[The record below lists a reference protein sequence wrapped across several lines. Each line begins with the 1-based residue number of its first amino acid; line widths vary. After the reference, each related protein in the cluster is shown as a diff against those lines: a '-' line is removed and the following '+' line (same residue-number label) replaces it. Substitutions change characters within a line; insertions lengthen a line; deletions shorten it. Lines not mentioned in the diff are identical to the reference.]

1 MGKDA
6 SMRPAW
12 ILLLCLLS
20 VSSARAAE
28 VVAPPAGIKVLTAGH
43 SFHVWMPPLVAEMA
57 KAAGIQGHEQLAI
70 SSIGGSKVIQHWDLP
85 AAKNKAK
92 PVLEAGKA
100 DLFTMAPTFLPDP
113 GIENF
118 TKLGLEHNPKL
129 RLTLQQNWV
138 PYEDPQLWLSRERPK
153 SIDRDALTS
162 GQIRAKH
169 EPYFQLIES
178 HVKELNARIPAAK
191 IAIVPSGEAV
201 MALRDKVI
209 KGEAPGIRTQNE
221 LFTDALGHPGPQIR
235 VLSAYCHFSVIYRRS
250 PVGLPVVSQLTKL
263 PEADKLNRLLQEI
276 AWKAVTGHP
285 MSGVAQ

>member
-1 MGKDA
+1 
-6 SMRPAW
+6 MRLLRG
-12 ILLLCLLS
+12 LLLFVLATVGLTAQEAS
-20 VSSARAAE
+20 PR
-28 VVAPPAGIKVLTAGH
+28 GLKVLTAGH

-85 AAKNKAK
+85 AEKNKAK

-138 PYEDPQLWLSRERPK
+138 PFEDPVIWLSKSKPK
-153 SIDRDALTS
+153 SIDRDGITLAQL
-162 GQIRAKH
+162 RAKH
-169 EPYFQLIES
+169 DPYFKMIED
-178 HVKELNARIPAAK
+178 HVKELNARIPEAK
-191 IAIVPSGEAV
+191 IVIVPSGEAV

-209 KGEAPGIRTQNE
+209 KGEAPGIKTQNE
-221 LFTDALGHPGPQIR
+221 LFTDALGHPGSQIR
-235 VLSAYCHFSVIYRRS
+235 VLSAYCHYSVIYRRS

-263 PEADKLNRLLQEI
+263 PEAEKLNRMLQEI

-285 MSGVAQ
+285 MSGVVQ

>member
-1 MGKDA
+1 
-6 SMRPAW
+6 MRLLRG
-12 ILLLCLLS
+12 LLLFVLATVGLTAQEAS
-20 VSSARAAE
+20 
-28 VVAPPAGIKVLTAGH
+28 PTGLKVLTAGH

-85 AAKNKAK
+85 AEKNKAK

-138 PYEDPQLWLSRERPK
+138 PFEDPVIWLSKSKPK
-153 SIDRDALTS
+153 SIDRDGVTLAQL
-162 GQIRAKH
+162 RAKH
-169 EPYFQLIES
+169 DPYFKMIED
-178 HVKELNARIPAAK
+178 HVKELNARMPEAK

-209 KGEAPGIRTQNE
+209 KGEAPGIKTQNE
-221 LFTDALGHPGPQIR
+221 LFTDALGHPGSQIR
-235 VLSAYCHFSVIYRRS
+235 VLSAYCHYSVIYRRS

-263 PEADKLNRLLQEI
+263 PEAEKLNRMLQEI

-285 MSGVAQ
+285 MSGVVQ

>member
-1 MGKDA
+1 
-6 SMRPAW
+6 MRLLRG
-12 ILLLCLLS
+12 LLLFVL
-20 VSSARAAE
+20 AAVGLTAQE
-28 VVAPPAGIKVLTAGH
+28 ASPKGLKVLTAGH

-85 AAKNKAK
+85 PEKNKAK

-138 PYEDPQLWLSRERPK
+138 PFEDPEIWLSKSKPK
-153 SIDRDALTS
+153 SIDRDVITLAQLRS
-162 GQIRAKH
+162 RH
-169 EPYFQLIES
+169 DPYFRLIED
-178 HVKELNARIPAAK
+178 HVTEINVRIPAAK
-191 IAIVPSGEAV
+191 IVIVPSGEAV

-209 KGEAPGIRTQNE
+209 KGEAPGVRTQNE

-263 PEADKLNRLLQEI
+263 PEAEKLNRVLQQI

-285 MSGVAQ
+285 MSGVAK

>member
-1 MGKDA
+1 
-6 SMRPAW
+6 MRLLRG
-12 ILLLCLLS
+12 LLLFVL
-20 VSSARAAE
+20 AAVGLTAQE
-28 VVAPPAGIKVLTAGH
+28 ASPKGLKVLTAGH

-85 AAKNKAK
+85 PEKNKAK

-118 TKLGLEHNPKL
+118 TKLGLQHNPKL

-138 PYEDPQLWLSRERPK
+138 PFEDPEIWLSKSKPK
-153 SIDRDALTS
+153 SIDRDVITLAQLRS
-162 GQIRAKH
+162 KH
-169 EPYFQLIES
+169 DPYFRLIED
-178 HVKELNARIPAAK
+178 HVKEINDRIPAAK
-191 IAIVPSGEAV
+191 IVIVPSGEAV

-209 KGEAPGIRTQNE
+209 KGEAPGVRTQNE

-263 PEADKLNRLLQEI
+263 PEAEKLNRVLQQI

-285 MSGVAQ
+285 MSGVAK

>member
-1 MGKDA
+1 
-6 SMRPAW
+6 MRLLRG
-12 ILLLCLLS
+12 LLLFVL
-20 VSSARAAE
+20 AAVGLTAQE
-28 VVAPPAGIKVLTAGH
+28 ASPKGLKVLTAGH

-70 SSIGGSKVIQHWDLP
+70 SSIGGSKVIQHWELP
-85 AAKNKAK
+85 PEKNKAK

-118 TKLGLEHNPKL
+118 TKLGLQHNPKL

-138 PYEDPQLWLSRERPK
+138 PFEDPEIWLSKSKPK
-153 SIDRDALTS
+153 SIDRDVITLAQLRS
-162 GQIRAKH
+162 KH
-169 EPYFQLIES
+169 DPYFRLIED
-178 HVKELNARIPAAK
+178 HVKKINDRIPAAK
-191 IAIVPSGEAV
+191 IVIVPSGEAV

-209 KGEAPGIRTQNE
+209 KGEAPGVRTQNE

-263 PEADKLNRLLQEI
+263 PEAEKLNRVLQQI

-285 MSGVAQ
+285 MSGVAK

>member
-1 MGKDA
+1 
-6 SMRPAW
+6 MRLLRG
-12 ILLLCLLS
+12 LLLFVL
-20 VSSARAAE
+20 AAVGLTAQE
-28 VVAPPAGIKVLTAGH
+28 ASPKGLKVLSAGH

-70 SSIGGSKVIQHWDLP
+70 SSIGGSKVIQHWELP
-85 AAKNKAK
+85 PEKNKAK

-118 TKLGLEHNPKL
+118 TKLGLQHNPKL

-138 PYEDPQLWLSRERPK
+138 PFEDPEIWLSKSKPK
-153 SIDRDALTS
+153 SIDRDVITLAQLRS
-162 GQIRAKH
+162 KH
-169 EPYFQLIES
+169 DPYFRLIED
-178 HVKELNARIPAAK
+178 HVKEINDRIPAAK
-191 IAIVPSGEAV
+191 IVIVPSGEAV

-209 KGEAPGIRTQNE
+209 KGEAPGVRTQNE

-263 PEADKLNRLLQEI
+263 PEAEKLNRVLQQI

-285 MSGVAQ
+285 MSGVAK

>member
-1 MGKDA
+1 
-6 SMRPAW
+6 MRLLRG
-12 ILLLCLLS
+12 LLLFVLATVGLTAQEAS
-20 VSSARAAE
+20 
-28 VVAPPAGIKVLTAGH
+28 PTGLKVLTAGH

-85 AAKNKAK
+85 PEKNKAK
-92 PVLEAGKA
+92 PVLEAGEA

-138 PYEDPQLWLSRERPK
+138 PFEDPVIWLSKSKPK
-153 SIDRDALTS
+153 SIDRDGITLAQL
-162 GQIRAKH
+162 RAKH
-169 EPYFQLIES
+169 DPYFKMIED
-178 HVKELNARIPAAK
+178 HVKELNARMPEAK

-209 KGEAPGIRTQNE
+209 KGEAPGIKTQNE
-221 LFTDALGHPGPQIR
+221 LFTDALGHPGSQIR
-235 VLSAYCHFSVIYRRS
+235 VLSAYCHYSVIYRRS

-263 PEADKLNRLLQEI
+263 PEAEKLNRMLQEI

-285 MSGVAQ
+285 MSGVVQ

>member
-1 MGKDA
+1 
-6 SMRPAW
+6 MRLLRG
-12 ILLLCLLS
+12 LLLFVL
-20 VSSARAAE
+20 AAVGLTAQE
-28 VVAPPAGIKVLTAGH
+28 ASPKGLKVLTAGH

-85 AAKNKAK
+85 PEKNKAK

-118 TKLGLEHNPKL
+118 TKLGLQHNPKL

-138 PYEDPQLWLSRERPK
+138 PFEDPEIWLSKSKPK
-153 SIDRDALTS
+153 SIDRDVITLAQLRS
-162 GQIRAKH
+162 KH
-169 EPYFQLIES
+169 DPYFRLIED
-178 HVKELNARIPAAK
+178 HVKEINDRIPAAK
-191 IAIVPSGEAV
+191 IVIVPSGEAV

-209 KGEAPGIRTQNE
+209 KGEAPGVRTQNE

-263 PEADKLNRLLQEI
+263 PEAKKLNRVLQQI

>member
-1 MGKDA
+1 
-6 SMRPAW
+6 MRYLS
-12 ILLLCLLS
+12 LLLAFCS
-20 VSSARAAE
+20 FVASGHAAE
-28 VVAPPAGIKVLTAGH
+28 QTASPAGLKVLTAGH

-57 KAAGIQGHEQLAI
+57 KSAGIQGHEQLAI

-85 AAKNKAK
+85 PEKNKAK
-92 PVLEAGKA
+92 PLLEAGKA

-138 PYEDPQLWLSRERPK
+138 PFEDPEIWLSKSKPK
-153 SIDRDALTS
+153 SIDRDVLTLA
-162 GQIRAKH
+162 QLRAKH
-169 EPYFQLIES
+169 DPYFKMIED

-201 MALRDKVI
+201 LALRDKVI
-209 KGEAPGIRTQNE
+209 KGEAPGIKTQNE
-221 LFTDALGHPGPQIR
+221 LFTDVLGHPGPQIR
-235 VLSAYCHFSVIYRRS
+235 VLSAYCHFAVIYRRS
-250 PVGLPVVSQLTKL
+250 PVGLPVNGLLAKL
-263 PEADKLNRLLQEI
+263 PEAEKLNQLLQEI

>member
-1 MGKDA
+1 
-6 SMRPAW
+6 MRLLRG
-12 ILLLCLLS
+12 LLLFVL
-20 VSSARAAE
+20 AAVGLTAQE
-28 VVAPPAGIKVLTAGH
+28 ASPKGLKVLSAGH

-85 AAKNKAK
+85 PEKNKAK

-138 PYEDPQLWLSRERPK
+138 PFEDPEIWLSKSKPK
-153 SIDRDALTS
+153 SIDRDVITLAQLRS
-162 GQIRAKH
+162 KH
-169 EPYFQLIES
+169 DPYFRLIED
-178 HVKELNARIPAAK
+178 HVKEINDRIPAAK
-191 IAIVPSGEAV
+191 IVIVPSGEAV

-209 KGEAPGIRTQNE
+209 KGEAPGVRTQNE

-263 PEADKLNRLLQEI
+263 PEAEKLNRVLQQI

-285 MSGVAQ
+285 MSGVAK

>member
-1 MGKDA
+1 MMVWLR
-6 SMRPAW
+6 SFV
-12 ILLLCLLS
+12 LLFATALGVLLP
-20 VSSARAAE
+20 AAE
-28 VVAPPAGIKVLTAGH
+28 IAPAGLKVLTAGH

-57 KAAGIQGHEQLAI
+57 KSAGIQGHEQLAI

-85 AAKNKAK
+85 VEKNKAK

-118 TKLGLEHNPKL
+118 TRLGLEHNPKL

-138 PYEDPQLWLSRERPK
+138 PFEDPVIWLSKSKPK
-153 SIDRDALTS
+153 SIDRDVITLVQLRS
-162 GQIRAKH
+162 KH
-169 EPYFQLIES
+169 DPYFKLIED
-178 HVKELNARIPAAK
+178 HVKELNERIPAAK
-191 IAIVPSGEAV
+191 IVIVPSGEAV

-209 KGEAPGIRTQNE
+209 KGEAPGIKTQNE
-221 LFTDALGHPGPQIR
+221 LFTDALGHPGAQIR

-250 PVGLPVVSQLTKL
+250 PVGLPVISQLTKL

-285 MSGVAQ
+285 MSGVSQ

>member
-1 MGKDA
+1 
-6 SMRPAW
+6 MRYLS
-12 ILLLCLLS
+12 LLLALCS
-20 VSSARAAE
+20 FFASGHAAE
-28 VVAPPAGIKVLTAGH
+28 QTDSPAGLKVLTAGH

-57 KAAGIQGHEQLAI
+57 KSAGIQGHEQLAI

-85 AAKNKAK
+85 PEKNKAK
-92 PVLEAGKA
+92 PILEAGKA

-138 PYEDPQLWLSRERPK
+138 PFEDPEIWLSKSKPK
-153 SIDRDALTS
+153 SIDRDIPTIAQLRS
-162 GQIRAKH
+162 KN
-169 EPYFQLIES
+169 EPYFKMIED
-178 HVKELNARIPAAK
+178 HVKELNQRIPAAK

-201 MALRDKVI
+201 LALREKVI
-209 KGEAPGIRTQNE
+209 KGEAPGIKTQNE

-235 VLSAYCHFSVIYRRS
+235 VLSAYCHFAVIYRRS

-263 PEADKLNRLLQEI
+263 PEAEKLNRLLQEI
-276 AWKAVTGHP
+276 AWKTVTGHP
-285 MSGVAQ
+285 MSGVVQ

>member
-1 MGKDA
+1 
-6 SMRPAW
+6 MRLLRG
-12 ILLLCLLS
+12 LLLFVLATVGLTAQEAS
-20 VSSARAAE
+20 PR
-28 VVAPPAGIKVLTAGH
+28 GLKVLTAGH

-85 AAKNKAK
+85 AEKNKAK

-138 PYEDPQLWLSRERPK
+138 PFEDPVIWLSKNKPK
-153 SIDRDALTS
+153 SIDRDGITLAQL
-162 GQIRAKH
+162 RAKH
-169 EPYFQLIES
+169 DPYFKMIED
-178 HVKELNARIPAAK
+178 HVKELNARIPEAK
-191 IAIVPSGEAV
+191 IVIVPSGEAV

-221 LFTDALGHPGPQIR
+221 LFTDALGHPGAQIR
-235 VLSAYCHFSVIYRRS
+235 VLSAYCHYSVIYRRS

-263 PEADKLNRLLQEI
+263 PEAEKLNRLLQEI

-285 MSGVAQ
+285 MSGVVQ

>member
-1 MGKDA
+1 
-6 SMRPAW
+6 MRLLRG
-12 ILLLCLLS
+12 LLLFVLATVGLT
-20 VSSARAAE
+20 AQ
-28 VVAPPAGIKVLTAGH
+28 VAPPAGLKVLTAGH

-85 AAKNKAK
+85 AEKNKAK

-118 TKLGLEHNPKL
+118 TKLGLQHNPKL

-138 PYEDPQLWLSRERPK
+138 PFEDPEIWLSKSKPK
-153 SIDRDALTS
+153 SIDRDVITLAQLRS
-162 GQIRAKH
+162 KH
-169 EPYFQLIES
+169 DPYFRLIED
-178 HVKELNARIPAAK
+178 HVKEINDRIPAAK
-191 IAIVPSGEAV
+191 IVIVPSGEAV

-209 KGEAPGIRTQNE
+209 KGEAPGVRTQNE

-263 PEADKLNRLLQEI
+263 PEAEKLNRVLQQI

-285 MSGVAQ
+285 MSGVAK